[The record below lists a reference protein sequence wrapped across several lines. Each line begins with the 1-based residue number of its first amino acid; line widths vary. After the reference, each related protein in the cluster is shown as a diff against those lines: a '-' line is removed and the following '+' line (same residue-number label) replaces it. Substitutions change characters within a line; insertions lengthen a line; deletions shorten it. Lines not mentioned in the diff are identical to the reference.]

1 MHFLTNGADLGLH
14 VLKAFAVKCQSTPSI
29 NPWLTLNKHLVQYW
43 VNTRLTLDRH
53 FDRQLVEY
61 WISAEYWM
69 THVYLSTNHGEPAK
83 VGWLVP
89 DWNWVVDRVVSKMSV
104 KCQSSVSKVLIKMS
118 IKGIDYHFKMDD
130 PRSEWEGS
138 PCYVVDS
145 EQHITT
151 NHLTFRGLAVTL
163 IYLMQDHVTCSKYPI
178 KPSFVN
184 FF

>member
-1 MHFLTNGADLGLH
+1 
-14 VLKAFAVKCQSTPSI
+14 
-29 NPWLTLNKHLVQYW
+29 
-43 VNTRLTLDRH
+43 
-53 FDRQLVEY
+53 
-61 WISAEYWM
+61 
-69 THVYLSTNHGEPAK
+69 
-83 VGWLVP
+83 
-89 DWNWVVDRVVSKMSV
+89 MSV

-184 FF
+184 FFLTSGTFMFFATWKLVLNEIYNLHVESQVWWSTDGGMYKSYSHVLFKHFPTINYH